1 MTWRSLGCAA
11 LVLALFTRSAEAE
24 AEAEPASLRFAL
36 VFEESVDGVEQKAS
50 VAEGALLELLLARG
64 FVFVDEAQS
73 RKIRSVARARDLIDG
88 APPISGVI
96 TSLDA
101 DRILAGVVRVSRL
114 RSDLL
119 GEQVARFDAQVRAKL
134 IAVDTARVL
143 GAFSASGRGMGFTP
157 AQAIDRA
164 AAGAAEELTRKIA
177 DALAIAAQRA
187 TIELSVWGLPTVAAG
202 ERLARELEQL
212 RGVEAVN
219 VLSADRGVTKFALG
233 TTLKVRALALSI
245 EGLGLLVH
253 GRSDSA
259 IHAEH
264 LAGRELGLVLAP
276 GTIRVEAGLERMPW
290 YAGAARDIAGAML
303 LGRGVVSE
311 DRAGTARAGSRLQL
325 EGRLT
330 PSAAPEQLRLEL
342 LLRHQETGEK
352 IATDARDCEGAR
364 FSACAQKAGLA
375 LADGLERWARASH
388 PELAPAAPSPET
400 TAPLRVASLEVRE
413 LFPAQIAGSAE
424 TSIGRAVLENR
435 GRSALHDV
443 AVTVDLSSLGA
454 PPSTVP
460 VGSIAPRK
468 TRDVPLTILLDPR
481 TLLAREEN
489 TPIVVG
495 VEVSYREGERRWS
508 EQRRVPVVVYDKN
521 GMSWSDPQA
530 ISSFIGVRDERILR
544 VGREIQGLLSED
556 QRDHPLALPAAIL
569 LALDRRGL
577 RYVEDPRSPFRAA
590 AIDYVQYPVETL
602 VAGAGDCDD
611 LAVLYAAI
619 AESIGLPMLL
629 LATPQHV
636 LVAVATGLPAQSA
649 HLVSA
654 RAERLFVHQG
664 QLWIPVETTAI
675 QKSFEEAWVAGAA
688 EVARWRDTP
697 SRLQVVDLRAAW
709 KKYPPVEPPLEG
721 AVAAQPEVA
730 EVERR
735 LAAELERLEAERRAA
750 LLGALNEVDG
760 ALTRV
765 SAVEA
770 RASAADARASAA
782 DARAPAAEARAPAA
796 EAPAALRLE
805 RAVLLAK
812 LGREEDARAAL
823 TELVRERPSPAAL
836 NDLGNLELAA
846 GKAQDA
852 QRLYRRALTSA
863 AKAEQ
868 VPIRVN
874 AALAAWVRG
883 DRREFSKQIV
893 GCLEA
898 GGEDAVL
905 ALARAG
911 HGGSMGG
918 RGAEAGPGLVLR
930 DLAVAIGGLLEARG
944 RRLEDL
950 KGAALATQ
958 APVSRWLYWVST
970 EARR

>member
-1 MTWRSLGCAA
+1 MAELMTWRSLGCAV
-11 LVLALFTRSAEAE
+11 LVLALLARSAEAE
-24 AEAEPASLRFAL
+24 AEPAPASLRFAL
-36 VFEESVDGVEQKAS
+36 IFEESVDGVEQKAS
-50 VAEGALLELLLARG
+50 IAEGALLEILLSRG

-134 IAVDTARVL
+134 IAVDTGRVL
-143 GAFSASGRGMGFTP
+143 GAFSASGQGMGFTP

-164 AAGAAEELTRKIA
+164 AAGAAEELTKKIA

-202 ERLARELEQL
+202 ERLAGELGQL
-212 RGVEAVN
+212 RGVEAVS
-219 VLSADRGVTKFALG
+219 VLSADRGVTKLALG
-233 TTLKVRALALSI
+233 TTLKARELALSI

-264 LAGRELGLVLAP
+264 LPGRELGLVLAP
-276 GTIRVEAGLERMPW
+276 GTIRAEAGLERMPW
-290 YAGAARDIAGAML
+290 YAGAAREIAGAML

-311 DRAGTARAGSRLQL
+311 DRPGSARAGSRLLL
-325 EGRLT
+325 EGRLA
-330 PSAAPEQLRLEL
+330 PSAGPEQLRLEL

-352 IATDARDCEGAR
+352 IATDTRDCEGAR
-364 FSACAQKAGLA
+364 FSACAQQAGLA

-388 PELAPAAPSPET
+388 PELKPAARSPET
-400 TAPLRVASLEVRE
+400 TAPLRIANLEVRE

-435 GRSALHDV
+435 GRSVLNDV
-443 AVTVDLSSLGA
+443 TVTVDLSSLGA

-468 TRDVPLTILLDPR
+468 TSDVPLRILLDPR
-481 TLLAREEN
+481 TLLAREDN

-495 VEVSYREGERRWS
+495 IDVSYREGERRWS

-521 GMSWSDPQA
+521 GMSWNDPQA

-544 VGREIQGLLSED
+544 VGREIQSLLSEG

-569 LALDRRGL
+569 LALGRRGL
-577 RYVEDPRSPFRAA
+577 RYVEDPQSPFRTA
-590 AIDYVQYPVETL
+590 AIDYVQYPLETL
-602 VAGAGDCDD
+602 LAGAGDCDD

-619 AESIGLPMLL
+619 AESIGLPMLM

-654 RAERLFVHQG
+654 QADRLFVHQG

-675 QKSFEEAWVAGAA
+675 QKSFEEAWVAGAT

-697 SRLQVVDLRAAW
+697 SRLQVIELRAAW
-709 KKYPPVEPPLEG
+709 KKYPPVEPPLAG
-721 AVAAQPEVA
+721 AVAAQPEAA
-730 EVERR
+730 EVGRR

-750 LLGALNEVDG
+750 LLGALSEVEA
-760 ALTRV
+760 AL
-765 SAVEA
+765 A
-770 RASAADARASAA
+770 RASGAA
-782 DARAPAAEARAPAA
+782 APT
-796 EAPAALRLE
+796 ALRLE

-812 LGREEDARAAL
+812 LGREQDARAAL

-863 AKAEQ
+863 VKAEQ

-930 DLAVAIGGLLEARG
+930 DLAVVIGGLLEARG
-944 RRLEDL
+944 RQPEGL
-950 KGAALATQ
+950 KAAALATQ
-958 APVSRWLYWVST
+958 APVSRLLYWVST